1 MASRISEV
9 RRDATRERLRRS
21 GSTEREGLEHTSST
35 SHPPKLTPRTFC
47 EPYGKLGLMGLSAST
62 AGTKVAT
69 RRVTE
74 ESKALK
80 ETMVVAEEARQG
92 SGGRKRVLS
101 RTRRRRTECGVGL
114 SSLGWT
120 EIISSKT

>member
-69 RRVTE
+69 RKETE

-80 ETMVVAEEARQG
+80 ETMVVARGPDKDPGGERGCCRGRGEEERNA
-92 SGGRKRVLS
+92 
-101 RTRRRRTECGVGL
+101 
-114 SSLGWT
+114 GWV
-120 EIISSKT
+120 